1 MYKLSFMLC
10 NQTSLVLFCASI
22 IFFIL
27 SITYIFNFY
36 RTPYLLKQKFVLQEQ
51 SNQIQQMYTKINI
64 LYQSLF
70 ELEEFCEDLIQEI
83 SDDNRNQVMLF
94 NKNRIIKTAETIRV

>member
-1 MYKLSFMLC
+1 MYKLSFILC
-10 NQTSLVLFCASI
+10 NHLSLALFCGSI
-22 IFFIL
+22 VFFIL

-51 SNQIQQMYTKINI
+51 SHQIQKMYIKINM
-64 LYQSLF
+64 LYQNLF